1 MREHSRDTYEKP
13 NRQLKITP
21 QEYQHQHLAKI
32 GAPAQFEILDG
43 NHFIYHN
50 NAGRIAELTDA
61 FLAEQS
67 AAR

>member
-32 GAPAQFEILDG
+32 GAPAQYEILDG

-50 NAGRIAELTDA
+50 NAGRISELTDA